1 MFVSFNNTL
10 SNLYITLE
18 YLGKVAVKDGL
29 VKAVA
34 YFKEEYEHVF
44 GETEQTMTVRFEYDR
59 SAAPGMTAVLKNSK
73 QAVRQLTILSS
84 FLGG

>member
-18 YLGKVAVKDGL
+18 CLGKVAVKDGL

-34 YFKEEYEHVF
+34 YFKEESEYVF
-44 GETEQTMTVRFEYDR
+44 GETE
-59 SAAPGMTAVLKNSK
+59 
-73 QAVRQLTILSS
+73 
-84 FLGG
+84 